1 MKNIFILIILLLSLQ
16 SIGQDVNKAVDDRV
30 KPIISTEVPPLVKIE
45 VSKVLGEVVFDTI
58 YIKEVTRGGNI
69 DTLTTPG
76 IYQLSVTGTAS
87 GVRIVYVTK
96 NANGVYS
103 IRVSNP
109 LAWSGTGTWTTAV
122 TGGRVIVSTTNTSLT
137 YQREKIQ

>member
-1 MKNIFILIILLLSLQ
+1 MLLIAATNFVA
-16 SIGQDVNKAVDDRV
+16 GQDVNKAVDDRV
-30 KPIISTEVPPLVKIE
+30 KPIVATEVPPLVKIE

-58 YIKEVTRGGNI
+58 YIKQITKAGNI
-69 DTLTTPG
+69 DTLATPG

-87 GVRIVYVTK
+87 GVRIIYVTK
-96 NANGVYS
+96 SASGVYS
-103 IRVSNP
+103 IRTSNP
-109 LAWSGTGTWTTAV
+109 LAWSGAGTWTTAV